1 VASIV
6 QPEYAAPCVPPGHDV
21 LVIVKVPREPP
32 LELLLDVELPLEEEL
47 LLCPPL
53 EDEEPLLDEE
63 LLPLLPLLLEDD
75 DAPLLELLD
84 DVELVEPELDAV
96 LPSVPPPPPPQ
107 ATNVKHVIEA
117 VRNSEVARM
126 QGVSDRTATQ
136 QCL

>member
-1 VASIV
+1 
-6 QPEYAAPCVPPGHDV
+6 V

-32 LELLLDVELPLEEEL
+32 LELLDVELPLDEEL
-47 LLCPPL
+47 LLCPLL

-63 LLPLLPLLLEDD
+63 LLPLPLLLLEDD

-84 DVELVEPELDAV
+84 DVELVELVEPELDAE